1 MQTIPRCENGFTNDW
16 LGWSYAEFVE
26 KALPQMQRWARG
38 EDLPAGFVPESFYF
52 LWDGEQI
59 VGHCR
64 IRHRLTAAPFAA
76 GATPRRPCACC
87 WTSPGTSCRRRSSS
101 SASTRTTRPPC
112 ASCSATGPTSTTRTT
127 RASTC
132 ESPRTSKKNRV
143 RTSSG
148 SALSVCRKT
157 LPLPSRRPLPL
168 SPAAAACMPPKGARR
183 MSLGTMQFTGFPSAS
198 TLPARTECGPHR
210 GPPSPSAEKPSRR
223 LRGGPFL

>member
-1 MQTIPRCENGFTNDW
+1 MLRLKQANFADAAQEYAFVQTIPRCENGFTNDW

-132 ESPRTSKKNRV
+132 ESPRTSKK
-143 RTSSG
+143 
-148 SALSVCRKT
+148 
-157 LPLPSRRPLPL
+157 
-168 SPAAAACMPPKGARR
+168 
-183 MSLGTMQFTGFPSAS
+183 TG
-198 TLPARTECGPHR
+198 CGPHR
-210 GPPSPSAEKPSRR
+210 GPHSPSAEKPFRR